1 MLRLLAKIFIRNH
14 QDYNNNKVRVA
25 YGKLSSAVGIIS
37 NIFLCAVK
45 IITGILTSSIAIT
58 ADGINNLSDAGSSI
72 ITLIGFK
79 LSSMPADNEHP
90 YGHQRIEYITGLLV
104 SFIILVIGLLLA
116 KSSIQ
121 KIITPTYEELE
132 LKTQLIMIGI
142 LVLSIAVKLWQSI
155 FYRKVGKLIAST
167 TLIATST
174 DSLNDCISTAV
185 VLISLVVTLFFP
197 KLLLD
202 GYMGVVVSIFIIISG
217 IKLIKETVSPLIGE
231 APTKEFVEEVTKKIE
246 SYPGV
251 LGIHDLVIHSY
262 GPVKT
267 FITAHVE
274 VDAKVDIIVSHDL
287 IDNIEKD
294 FMNERGISLVIH
306 MDPVDFDD
314 EKTIR
319 LREKINAIVTSI
331 DENLHFHDFRVVY
344 GDTHTNILFDLVV
357 PVKYHLSDEDL
368 IIHIEKEVK
377 KINKKY
383 NLIITIDRDFIGRD

>member
-1 MLRLLAKIFIRNH
+1 M
-14 QDYNNNKVRVA
+14 
-25 YGKLSSAVGIIS
+25 
-37 NIFLCAVK
+37 
-45 IITGILTSSIAIT
+45 
-58 ADGINNLSDAGSSI
+58 
-72 ITLIGFK
+72 
-79 LSSMPADNEHP
+79 
-90 YGHQRIEYITGLLV
+90 
-104 SFIILVIGLLLA
+104 IGLLLA

-132 LKTQLIMIGI
+132 LKTQLMMIGI
-142 LVLSIAVKLWQSI
+142 LVLSIVVKLWQSI

-267 FITAHVE
+267 FITVHVE
-274 VDAKVDIIVSHDL
+274 VDAKVDIIISHDL

-368 IIHIEKEVK
+368 KIHIEKEVK

>member
-116 KSSIQ
+116 KSSIE

-142 LVLSIAVKLWQSI
+142 LVLSIAVKLWRVFLSE
-155 FYRKVGKLIAST
+155 
-167 TLIATST
+167 
-174 DSLNDCISTAV
+174 
-185 VLISLVVTLFFP
+185 
-197 KLLLD
+197 
-202 GYMGVVVSIFIIISG
+202 SG
-217 IKLIKETVSPLIGE
+217 E
-231 APTKEFVEEVTKKIE
+231 
-246 SYPGV
+246 
-251 LGIHDLVIHSY
+251 
-262 GPVKT
+262 
-267 FITAHVE
+267 
-274 VDAKVDIIVSHDL
+274 
-287 IDNIEKD
+287 
-294 FMNERGISLVIH
+294 
-306 MDPVDFDD
+306 
-314 EKTIR
+314 
-319 LREKINAIVTSI
+319 
-331 DENLHFHDFRVVY
+331 
-344 GDTHTNILFDLVV
+344 
-357 PVKYHLSDEDL
+357 
-368 IIHIEKEVK
+368 
-377 KINKKY
+377 
-383 NLIITIDRDFIGRD
+383 IDRLNNLNCDINR